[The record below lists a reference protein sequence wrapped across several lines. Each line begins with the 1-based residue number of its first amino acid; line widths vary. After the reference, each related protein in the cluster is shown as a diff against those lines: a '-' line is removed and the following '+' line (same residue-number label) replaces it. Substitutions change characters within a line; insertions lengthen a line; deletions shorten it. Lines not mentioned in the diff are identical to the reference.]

1 MVAEA
6 EDRGVS
12 ESEGGWKHRRASAM
26 CLLLGVA
33 LAIAAAIAGSI
44 GLGWAPGFLMVGMFV
59 LLGIGLWLR
68 TAGDPSNRR
77 PRVDPD

>member
-1 MVAEA
+1 VAEA

-12 ESEGGWKHRRASAM
+12 DPEGGWKHRRASAM

-33 LAIAAAIAGSI
+33 LSI
-44 GLGWAPGFLMVGMFV
+44 GLGWVPGFLMVGMFV